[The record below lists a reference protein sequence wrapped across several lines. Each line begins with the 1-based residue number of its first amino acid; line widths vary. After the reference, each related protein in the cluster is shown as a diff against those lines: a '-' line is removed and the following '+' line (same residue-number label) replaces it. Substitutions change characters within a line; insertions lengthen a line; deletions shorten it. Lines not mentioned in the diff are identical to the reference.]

1 MSALDLIED
10 LWTQTGQPSEIIN
23 NLDLIG
29 KDPVLPSAFPVDK
42 FAQSVIGLTSLTA
55 AEIWRQ
61 KTGDSQRV
69 SVDIKQ
75 AAAEFR
81 SERYQLLDGQPT
93 ANPWDPIAGA
103 YQCGDGR
110 WVRLHTNFEHHRNGI
125 LEILKCENNRETV
138 GQAISSWRAEELE
151 TTVAE
156 AGFLA
161 VMMRSQ
167 EEWGTHPQGRAIAAA
182 PLLTIEKIGEAA
194 PTPLPAQTERPLS
207 GIRVLDLTRII
218 AGPVAGRT
226 LAAHGANVLRITSP
240 NLPSIPSLVI
250 DNGRGKRSAF
260 LDLKTTKDKA
270 SLQTLTK
277 DADVFIQGYRPSAI
291 AGLGFSPEKVAAL
304 RPGIVYGSLSA
315 YGTTGPWA
323 ERRGFD
329 LLVQTVSGINH
340 SEAQAKGSSQP
351 IALPNQTLDH
361 ATGYLLAFGVMAA
374 LLRRSIEGGSWHVQ
388 VSLAQTGHW
397 LQRQDRIPKGFSIKD
412 QTPANIEAY
421 LETQPSG
428 FGDLTT
434 IRHSGILSRS
444 PAYWSLPSKPL
455 GSHSPTW

>member
-1 MSALDLIED
+1 MSALDLIKD
-10 LWTQTGQPSEIIN
+10 LWPQTGQPSEIIN

-29 KDPVLPSAFPVDK
+29 KDPILPSAFPVDK
-42 FAQSVIGLTSLTA
+42 FAQSVIGLTSLAA

-69 SVDIKQ
+69 SVDIKH

-125 LEILKCENNRETV
+125 LEILKCENNRERV

-167 EEWGTHPQGRAIAAA
+167 EEWGAHPQGRAIAAA

-226 LAAHGANVLRITSP
+226 LAVHGANVLRITSP

-260 LDLKTTKDKA
+260 LDLKTSEAKEN
-270 SLQTLTK
+270 LQALAK

-329 LLVQTVSGINH
+329 SLVQTVSGINH
-340 SEAQAKGSSQP
+340 SEAQAKGSNQP
-351 IALPNQTLDH
+351 VALPNQTLDH

-397 LQRQDRIPKGFSIKD
+397 LQCQDRISDGFSFKD
-412 QTPANIEAY
+412 QTPVDIEPY
-421 LETQPSG
+421 LEIQSSG
-428 FGDLTT
+428 FGDLTSVK
-434 IRHSGILSRS
+434 HSGILSRS
-444 PAYWSLPSKPL
+444 PAFWSLPAQPL